1 MQSNSYCESVRSR
14 QGGSG
19 LPYNDFT
26 TTSGIY
32 TNQAPRKALDL
43 SGPGYDKTINAPS
56 QFGPFF
62 TDFNTPCYS
71 SYHDTSLGERQPM
84 DFSSN
89 AYASIGCHLQL
100 DETQDIEGNLFT
112 DPVFSQ
118 DLSIDVHTNPA
129 SIAVSQTD
137 FEDHVIH
144 FNTHLSADRP
154 MPPTVLSANDYGNS
168 PYYNISI
175 PIIHTNRVLM
185 PTNSITCSGSATDC
199 FPTGTTIL
207 SNTSPSITSVDTT
220 HLDRVSSLSNPQHN
234 ARSRITGTYIS
245 LPGPVASPGY
255 TGNGRSSSSISVT
268 EMPNPISKFPRLGQG
283 TSSSLGSK
291 KVLKPNQPQDTGNYG
306 HHESLGV
313 IPVKNPSSNRPVSVT
328 GPGLE
333 RGFSKCPWEGCPTIT
348 TKRHHKSNMR
358 NHVRTKH
365 EKPAPPM
372 CEICGIEFER
382 HSNLKKHLRGKKTH
396 CFPLVKSARTVRKI
410 RADGKLYT
418 TYQQVHDYVKD
429 RTAKKA

>member
-1 MQSNSYCESVRSR
+1 ME
-14 QGGSG
+14 
-19 LPYNDFT
+19 
-26 TTSGIY
+26 
-32 TNQAPRKALDL
+32 
-43 SGPGYDKTINAPS
+43 
-56 QFGPFF
+56 
-62 TDFNTPCYS
+62 
-71 SYHDTSLGERQPM
+71 
-84 DFSSN
+84 FSSN

-129 SIAVSQTD
+129 SIPVSQTH

-144 FNTHLSADRP
+144 FNTQLSADRP
-154 MPPTVLSANDYGNS
+154 MPPTILSATDYGNS

-185 PTNSITCSGSATDC
+185 PTNSTTYWNSAIDC

-220 HLDRVSSLSNPQHN
+220 HLGRVSSLSEPQHN
-234 ARSRITGTYIS
+234 PRSSFTGTYIS
-245 LPGPVASPGY
+245 LPDPVASPGY
-255 TGNGRSSSSISVT
+255 TGNGGSSGSIPVT
-268 EMPNPISKFPRLGQG
+268 EMPNPISKFSRLGQG
-283 TSSSLGSK
+283 TSPSLGSK
-291 KVLKPNQPQDTGNYG
+291 KVFKPNQPQDTSNYG
-306 HHESLGV
+306 HHESLDV
-313 IPVKNPSSNRPVSVT
+313 IPVKSPSPNSPVSVT
-328 GPGLE
+328 GAGLE

-382 HSNLKKHLRGKKTH
+382 HSNLKKHIRGKKTH

-410 RADGKLYT
+410 KADGKLYT
-418 TYQQVHDYVKD
+418 TYQQVHDYVND